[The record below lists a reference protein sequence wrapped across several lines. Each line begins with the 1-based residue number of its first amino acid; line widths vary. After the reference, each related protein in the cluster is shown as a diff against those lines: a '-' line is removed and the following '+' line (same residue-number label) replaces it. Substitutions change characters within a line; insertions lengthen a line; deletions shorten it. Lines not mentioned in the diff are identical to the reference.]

1 MRKGI
6 LFVAAAVSGLSLV
19 SQTLAQTPS
28 STSLCNLPEYK
39 GTAIYNKY
47 CSGSAAPGA
56 ASGGG
61 GGITPQQQQ
70 MLNATGSMLQM
81 MIQQQQQQQQE
92 DEARERAEA
101 AARAAR
107 EADVKKRQDARLE
120 EARQRLQ
127 GAIGN
132 KDTLSFKGLDSGSE
146 LTLKLD
152 NEMTESDA
160 RDAPGSLTPL
170 DQGNHDATNCRPQ
183 SSMAFCGGKTG
194 QARNACVA
202 NYMNGYNS
210 GMIRANNTLA
220 EAYRLGQEA
229 KRQSKE
235 NMAPVPRRASDPC
248 GVFWIEAFFNGV
260 YDVQW
265 RARKEFVKNE
275 KEKKQTR
282 N

>member
-1 MRKGI
+1 MRNAIVLTAAAVVVLGMGSQAFAQSTCSVRCPDGSTSETFNCSSSYIPTCMRKGGG
-6 LFVAAAVSGLSLV
+6 A
-19 SQTLAQTPS
+19 T
-28 STSLCNLPEYK
+28 
-39 GTAIYNKY
+39 
-47 CSGSAAPGA
+47 PGA
-56 ASGGG
+56 APSGGLN
-61 GGITPQQQQ
+61 PQQQM
-70 MLNATGSMLQM
+70 MLNATGTVLQM
-81 MIQQQQQQQQE
+81 MIQQQQE
-92 DEARERAEA
+92 NEARERAEQA
-101 AARAAR
+101 AKAAR
-107 EADVKKRQDARLE
+107 EAEIKQRQDARME
-120 EARQRLQ
+120 EARQRIQ
-127 GAIGN
+127 GATGT
-132 KDTLSFKGLDSGSE
+132 KDTLSFKGLDGGGSE
-146 LTLKLD
+146 LTLKSD
-152 NEMTESDA
+152 NELSETDA

-265 RARKEFVKNE
+265 RARKAFVKTD
-275 KEKKQTR
+275 KQKAS